1 MDKGQTDRREYDQV
15 GSVYSDGVVPSGM
28 LAYLHV
34 QEGGVS
40 QSQSEVS
47 AGQQSQGAVI
57 QKEAAHTAQVWTNR
71 GIWTRGMVCYSYGSK
86 VLVFDIMVPVS
97 TIHIPS

>member
-1 MDKGQTDRREYDQV
+1 MDKGETDRHEYDQV
-15 GSVYSDGVVPSGM
+15 GYVYSDGVAPGGTS
-28 LAYLHV
+28 AYLCV

-57 QKEAAHTAQVWTNR
+57 QKEAAVDSFCTHRSSVD
-71 GIWTRGMVCYSYGSK
+71 K
-86 VLVFDIMVPVS
+86 
-97 TIHIPS
+97 